1 MSHYIDIPNLGI
13 VVPKLGF
20 YMAAPSSSSLA
31 DALFT
36 STQQKVLG
44 LLFGQPDRSF
54 FVTEIMGLVKAGS
67 GAVQRELHRLE
78 HAGLVSVQMHGNQK
92 HYQANR
98 KSPLYDEICSIVR
111 KTVGMEE
118 PLRVAVDSLPGTINL
133 ALIYGSVAKR
143 IDTSESDVDLLIVA
157 DELTLEEVY
166 TALSTAEQVLDRKVN
181 PTLYT
186 SEEFNRR
193 RARGHSFLKRVLEGP
208 VIILSGSIDDE

>member
-1 MSHYIDIPNLGI
+1 
-13 VVPKLGF
+13 
-20 YMAAPSSSSLA
+20 
-31 DALFT
+31 
-36 STQQKVLG
+36 
-44 LLFGQPDRSF
+44 
-54 FVTEIMGLVKAGS
+54 
-67 GAVQRELHRLE
+67 
-78 HAGLVSVQMHGNQK
+78 
-92 HYQANR
+92 
-98 KSPLYDEICSIVR
+98 
-111 KTVGMEE
+111 
-118 PLRVAVDSLPGTINL
+118 
-133 ALIYGSVAKR
+133 LIYGSVAKR